1 MKITQNVKD
10 EVDQSSKEMTQK
22 IDFDITSI
30 KVTWTHHQIYLLIL
44 VII

>member
-10 EVDQSSKEMTQK
+10 EIDRSSKEMAQK
-22 IDFDITSI
+22 TVFDDTSI
-30 KVTWTHHQIYLLIL
+30 KVTWTQHYLYLSIL